1 MEYISES
8 EKLIIQ
14 TIAGYVLMGDL
25 EQNKILPKKMWTE
38 YVDNLNEI
46 QKEIVSLFE
55 IEKNN
60 LMEKI
65 QEIEK
70 PNKF

>member
-1 MEYISES
+1 
-8 EKLIIQ
+8 
-14 TIAGYVLMGDL
+14 
-25 EQNKILPKKMWTE
+25 MWTE

>member
-25 EQNKILPKKMWTE
+25 EQNKILTKKMWTE